1 MQKTIDLDDLD
12 KNVIEIVDKEQ
23 SIELPEMPR
32 KYPKLRQIPYSTLW
46 YRIDSL
52 AKAGYI
58 RIERAR
64 KTVTCFSVKTG
75 KADERST
82 NNLDMHD
89 PAPDFGGKQR
99 GRENT
104 A

>member
-12 KNVIEIVDKEQ
+12 KILIETIDKEQ
-23 SIELPEMPR
+23 SIELAELQR
-32 KYPKLRQIPYSTLW
+32 KYPKLREIPYSTLW

-52 AKAGYI
+52 AREGYI

-64 KTVTCFSVKTG
+64 KTITCFSVQTENT
-75 KADERST
+75 DVMST
-82 NNLDMHD
+82 NGLDV
-89 PAPDFGGKQR
+89 PSYAPYRRSDQTRGGKK
-99 GRENT
+99 